1 MLSRLRSS
9 RLLRVLLALVAVG
22 FLGYGLAR
30 NRGETTA
37 AISQLSWWSLGG
49 SYLSVMAGIGVMVL
63 AWRTVLAG
71 MGSPLPLGST
81 ARVFFVGQLGKYVP
95 GSVWA
100 YAAMMELGRD
110 HDVPPRRMFGSVS
123 LALLISLG
131 CALLVAAVT
140 LRETMGQAWYL
151 LALIP
156 VIAVCLH
163 PAVLTFGLNLALRI
177 ARQEPLGQDRL
188 LSGGAVLLAVALTI
202 TGWLVYGAHLL
213 LPMADLGA
221 QGGSLYPVAV
231 GAYALAWATGIVTV
245 IVPAGIGVREGALV
259 LALAPVLDS
268 PRALVAALVSRVMFT
283 LADLSWAGIG
293 FLWGRLTRPAGQRE
307 EPGSGTGPGSATGPG
322 SGSASET
329 GAGTASETGAGSA
342 SETGPA
348 SGAASETS
356 VST

>member
-22 FLGYGLAR
+22 FLGYGLVR
-30 NRGETTA
+30 NRDETAA
-37 AISQLSWWSLGG
+37 AISQLSWWSLVG

-63 AWRTVLAG
+63 AWRAVLAG

-100 YAAMMELGRD
+100 YAAMIELGRD

-140 LRETMGQAWYL
+140 LRETLIQTTQAWYL

-177 ARQEPLGQDRL
+177 ARQEPLGQGRL
-188 LSGGAVLLAVALTI
+188 LSGRAVLVAVALTV
-202 TGWLVYGAHLL
+202 TGWLVYGPHLL

-221 QGGSLYPVAV
+221 SGASLYPVAV

-268 PRALVAALVSRVMFT
+268 PRALVAAVVSRVMFT

-293 FLWGRLTRPAGQRE
+293 FLWGRLSGPADRQRE
-307 EPGSGTGPGSATGPG
+307 EP
-322 SGSASET
+322 
-329 GAGTASETGAGSA
+329 
-342 SETGPA
+342 
-348 SGAASETS
+348 ETS

>member
-22 FLGYGLAR
+22 FLGYGLVR
-30 NRGETTA
+30 NREETTA

-140 LRETMGQAWYL
+140 LRETMTQAWYL
-151 LALIP
+151 LALVP

-177 ARQEPLGQDRL
+177 ARQEPLGQGRL
-188 LSGGAVLLAVALTI
+188 LSGGAVLLAVALTV
-202 TGWLVYGAHLL
+202 TGWVVYGAHLL

-221 QGGSLYPVAV
+221 WGDSLYPVAV

-268 PRALVAALVSRVMFT
+268 PRALVAAVVSRVMFT

-293 FLWGRLTRPAGQRE
+293 FLWGRLSRPEGQRE
-307 EPGSGTGPGSATGPG
+307 EPGS
-322 SGSASET
+322 
-329 GAGTASETGAGSA
+329 
-342 SETGPA
+342 A

-356 VST
+356 AST